1 MMAAFS
7 PVHTGRTVRCL
18 LFDLGGTLWYR
29 NEAVWPQ
36 LKGSAF
42 RKAGAMLHGHVPAG
56 FGTHD
61 DEALGRLLHRALKER
76 ARAIVAQSPL
86 REANG
91 PAAIEQVL
99 LDWGLEGISRA
110 FATGLFQA
118 LNMPVDLSRTLFDDT
133 LRTLSMLQARGFELG
148 VVTNRLWGGHP
159 FVHGMEAI
167 GLLRYFDPLKMAVSA
182 DLGVRKPAPE
192 IFLHAL
198 RAHDVR
204 PDETVMVGNSL
215 AADVKGAREMGILA
229 VWKPEPQV
237 VGIVRAHLAQYG
249 LSFQDYNAGDTPA
262 RRGYRRRSAEED
274 SGVVGTL
281 PARLLH
287 RPQVWQP
294 FLQNTVTPDVIIERL
309 SDLLDLFVR
318 PAKPAS
324 G

>member
-1 MMAAFS
+1 
-7 PVHTGRTVRCL
+7 
-18 LFDLGGTLWYR
+18 
-29 NEAVWPQ
+29 
-36 LKGSAF
+36 
-42 RKAGAMLHGHVPAG
+42 
-56 FGTHD
+56 
-61 DEALGRLLHRALKER
+61 
-76 ARAIVAQSPL
+76 
-86 REANG
+86 
-91 PAAIEQVL
+91 
-99 LDWGLEGISRA
+99 
-110 FATGLFQA
+110 LFQA

-133 LRTLSMLQARGFELG
+133 LTTLSVLQARGYQLG
-148 VVTNRLWGGHP
+148 VVTNRLWGGPP
-159 FVHGMEAI
+159 FVLGMEAI

-204 PDETVMVGNSL
+204 PEETVMVGNSL
-215 AADVKGAREMGILA
+215 AADVKGAREIGILA

-237 VGIVRAHLAQYG
+237 VGIVSAHLAQYG
-249 LSFQDYNAGDTPA
+249 LSFQDYNTGDTPA

-274 SGVVGTL
+274 SGVVATL

-294 FLQNTVTPDVIIERL
+294 FLQNTVTPDLIIERL